1 MEQALQDLMSNKA
14 AIQALAGQQ
23 VPPGAAGIPR
33 LPGQLPP
40 GLSQAGQ
47 LPPQMQ
53 GQPAGLP
60 PGMMPTSLS
69 QAQVSSR
76 LSLSQR

>member
-1 MEQALQDLMSNKA
+1 MSNKA

-23 VPPGAAGIPR
+23 VPPGAAGIPG

-60 PGMMPTSLS
+60 GQPGGLPPGMMPTSLS